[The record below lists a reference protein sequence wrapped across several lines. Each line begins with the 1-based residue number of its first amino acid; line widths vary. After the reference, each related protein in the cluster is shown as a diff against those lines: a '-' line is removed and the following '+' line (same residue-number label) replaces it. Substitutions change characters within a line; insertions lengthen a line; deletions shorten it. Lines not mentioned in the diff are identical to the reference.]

1 MQTPNSVLNS
11 SLSKLPIFTMPRKL
25 IKKQYILRKKLL
37 SSGTQMIM
45 QVSRASTKF
54 DACVPK
60 ARCQLK
66 QIP

>member
-1 MQTPNSVLNS
+1 MQSPNSVLNS
-11 SLSKLPIFTMPRKL
+11 SLSKLPIFNMSRKL

-37 SSGTQMIM
+37 TFGTQMIM
-45 QVSRASTKF
+45 QVSRASTEF
-54 DACVPK
+54 DVK